1 MVSPAEAAVTAAWM
15 VAWSHPD
22 EHTVLVAACAAPA
35 TVSSAIAATPTADM
49 SMSRSRLISLM
60 RTSIIEVLLSA
71 ARPPLYSQRSIGFA
85 SPPHGGVAFIEEQLL
100 WPYPL
105 ASQAS

>member
-35 TVSSAIAATPTADM
+35 TVSSAIAAIPTADM
-49 SMSRSRLISLM
+49 SMSRSRLIPLV

-85 SPPHGGVAFIEEQLL
+85 SFDLVAGSIGAREAHHICQVAIPP
-100 WPYPL
+100 
-105 ASQAS
+105 